1 MIPNQQNQKERKPE
15 TGSKRKLAR
24 LIIPLIV
31 MLMLICIIAI
41 CVVGA
46 HSVHPTETA
55 ELNKDVEQEEEHI
68 SAAVDIAAT
77 SIGKNTKAT
86 FTASTGEIHIYNSST
101 SGADATINKTNWNT
115 FLKKIITADG
125 NLDAIKSITFD
136 NKVYA
141 PADSSNLFSPI
152 ISNVNY
158 PLSKLTTINHIN
170 ILNMEKVTSAYRMFY
185 GCKSLGPVLSWRI
198 SMPDAYRE
206 GATFAEAFAGCSSL
220 IDVTFL
226 GINDYTNTRLCSSN
240 LRGMFI
246 NCVQLRS
253 VDMSSGYL
261 KVEPYLNYV
270 EMGSMFKG
278 CENLL
283 DVKLPTKGDLGR
295 VTRTTFYG
303 CGKLVRLD
311 LKHYLIEGEWDS
323 SLASLKYLRV
333 GGFVGREW
341 TPRLYLL
348 PSLETLVVDSGN
360 CELSYLNSDTNYWEY
375 ITYKELLPA
384 SLTSLHLPAGDYFY
398 HRKDQFHEFGGD
410 EVQGYYL
417 PGGSWVV
424 YMGDQVQGLEAGGS
438 IFNFEHPSDVGL
450 VFKRNQSFTISYNLN
465 GGTATGNPTSYSTGG
480 SSFALNQPT
489 KPGCKFLGWTGSNGT
504 TPQVNVVID
513 PKTMSGNLT
522 YTANW
527 QAESASYQVRHWK
540 QNINGNANTHD
551 ANNYTLAN
559 TENKTGPIGTSVTP
573 PVNTTYTG
581 FNTPATQTK
590 TIAASG
596 TVIDYWYTR
605 KSFTVALNRGT
616 GISSVT
622 GANTYLYGANVTIDA
637 TVSDGYTWLDW
648 TGTQKTTTKRLNFT
662 MPAANV
668 TYTANATPNTNTRYI
683 VRHWQQKVNG
693 NAGAHDTNNYTLVA
707 TENKTGTTG
716 ANVTPPVKSATEY
729 VGFIPPG
736 TQTKAIAGNG
746 GMVIDYYY
754 ARQSYTVSL
763 NKGTGINTVTGGG
776 SYLYGANVTINATLL
791 PGYSWKNWTGTHQ
804 VASRSHSFTMPAGN
818 VTDTANATIDTY
830 RITYNL
836 NGGEVSGN
844 PESYTAETAS
854 FTLVNP
860 TKAGYTF
867 TGWTGSN
874 GETALETVTISK
886 GSIGDRNYIAN
897 WVANTDTPYM
907 VRHWK
912 QNIDGKADQQ
922 NEYNYTIAERKN
934 LTGTTDTEVSPEI
947 NTYEGF
953 TSPEVQTKTITGD
966 GNLIIDYYYTR
977 NKYTVTLNKGKGVAA
992 VLGDGE
998 YAYGDEVTI
1007 NVMVLA
1013 GYDWVKWSG
1022 ENESRDLKVTFT
1034 MPAKNV
1040 EYTTVTMP
1048 NPNTKYTIKH
1058 WKQKLGGKVDDY
1070 ENGYELADTDELTG
1084 ETDSRVSPE
1093 TKDYEGFKKPD
1104 ADGISVPI
1112 TGEGT
1117 LVIDYFYKRNSY
1129 EVKLNKGEGIEDI
1142 KVIGNIT
1149 GEGKDKYLYEEEVTI
1164 EAKVKP
1170 GYTWDKWIVG
1180 APFVGIPEG
1189 SDTTVP
1195 DIVHTFRIGLEN
1207 VEYTAN
1213 TIANTDTP
1221 YKVQHWQQNITGNA
1235 EIHDNK
1241 NYTLIENDTEEK
1253 TGTTDTEVTPEVK
1266 EYAGFTSPEAE
1277 TATILGDGSLV
1288 INYYYTRNTNTPYK
1302 VQHWK
1307 ENLPTDNNETVENT
1321 NPDTVGASFGGI
1333 PETRGTTV
1341 PVDESNYTLSETDNL
1356 TGTTGAT
1363 VTPETKEYAGF
1374 TAPQKETV
1382 EILGEGNLVVKY
1394 YYTRNTD
1401 TPYVVKH
1408 WVQKLEGTANIQ
1420 DEENYTLRE
1429 TEEKTGTTEASITP
1443 ETKEYEGFTAP
1454 YTQTTTIE
1462 GDGTTEINYYY
1473 TRNSYTVTLNKG
1485 TGIENVTG
1493 ADLYLYEQ
1501 RVEIDATTLAGYTWS
1516 RWTGNKETTTQTYR
1530 FIMPAENVEYTA
1542 MGIANTNTPYVV
1554 KHWRQNIG
1562 GNAEI
1567 KDENNYTLVETY
1579 EYTGTTD
1586 EEITPELKEYAGF
1599 TAPEEETVRIIGDGS
1614 LVVNY
1619 YYTRN
1624 ADTPYIVKH
1633 WTQNLDGNA
1642 ETKDEEN
1649 YTLEETE
1656 EKTGRTEEEITPA
1669 TKAYE
1674 GFVAP
1679 ETQTTTIKGDGTT
1692 EINYYYTRRN
1702 DLTCI
1707 VKHIDKGTQK
1717 TIFTRTIKELK
1728 YEDEINGTEEIM
1740 DIEDYTYESIEP
1752 ETLKIGTGENIIKI
1766 YYTKKEGK
1774 IIVHHYIYDEKED
1787 KYTTNKLVED
1797 EEITGKIGE
1806 QYTTTKSSKIPENY
1820 IVVDETP
1827 ENYTGI
1833 IEGGTK
1839 EINYYYKLKTPKV
1852 DTEVGGEV
1860 TEGGSQREDG
1870 KWEIKAGEE
1879 IKYKISYKTK
1889 IEEYKGKVKIEV
1901 KAELPKGTKIE
1912 EGRCDFAGGTYDKE
1926 TNTIKWEKEI
1936 EEINTFKNGTYTDGI
1951 EKDITIIYAEDYVV
1965 DEIEPKVTGKT
1976 ILYYPD
1982 GYPGGT
1988 EGEEKPPLVE
1998 DETDGTG
2005 KVIIHH
2011 YIYDEKTDTYT
2022 EAKLVED
2029 EEIVKK
2035 VGEEYISKKS
2045 KNIPKNYICINETP
2059 ERYKGTVTKDP
2070 IEVNYYYKLKTP
2082 TIDGVGGGETTEGGN
2097 QREDGKWEIKAGEEI
2112 KYKIKYK
2119 TEIEDYKGKATI
2131 EIKAELPEGTRI
2143 DQEKCDFAEGT
2154 YDEETNTIKWT
2165 KEIEGIDTFENGNYI
2180 EEIEKEITI
2189 VYAEDYVLDEITP
2202 KVTGKTILYYPDGYP
2217 GGGTEGGEQPPL
2229 VEDETDGNG
2238 KIIIH
2243 HYIYDEKT
2251 NTYTT
2256 EKLVEN
2262 EQIKGEIG
2270 KEYETKPSDK
2280 IPANYECINGQP
2292 EGYKGKYTKETI
2304 KINYYYKLK
2313 TPKTENEI
2321 DSNITEG
2328 GTQREDGKWEIKAGE
2343 EIKYKINYKT
2353 KIEDYKGKVRIEI
2366 TAKLPEGTGIDEEK
2380 CNLAGGIYD
2389 KETNTIKWVKEIEEI
2404 DTFIDG
2410 EYTEEIE
2417 KEITI
2422 VYDNDYILDDIGL
2435 KVKGKTILY
2444 YPDDYP
2450 IEGDGTLKED
2460 ETEKKEKGKI
2470 VVHHYI
2476 YDKED
2481 NKYTETKVAPD
2492 EEIEKEIGENY
2503 ETKPSEKVPLN
2514 YECINEKPEG
2524 HTGTIEKGTKEISYY
2539 YKLKAPKT
2547 EGTGNSNIKTELEQ
2561 DEEGNW
2567 IIKAGEEIEYEIKYE
2582 VKIEDYIGKAT
2593 VEIKAELPEGTK
2605 IEQDKCDF
2613 DGGIYDEVTNT
2624 ITWVKEI
2631 ENIDT
2636 FANGQYTET
2645 ITKNIKIVYAEDY
2658 VLKDANLKVTGNI
2671 KTYYPDDYPDKG
2683 GETLPKEDDPNN
2695 PEEKMGK
2702 VIVRYV
2708 DIETEE
2714 GAYEYEITGKIGE
2727 AYETE
2732 EKEIKYYVLVRS
2744 EGNTKGEI
2752 KEEEQIVTYYYRKLN
2767 FNIGIEKT
2775 IGTITLNGKNIK
2787 IGNKETSKLEI
2798 KKEDI
2803 KNTEIIVKYNIKVT
2817 NTGELR
2823 GTSKIVEQIPEGYEL
2838 AYLPEYWKVMRD
2850 ETLETNVDLEAGQS
2864 KELEVVLRWENKE
2877 NNLGA
2882 KTNIAKIEE
2891 TKNEA
2896 NFKDTNEE
2904 DNVGK
2909 ATIVLSIK
2917 TGEAVSSIIIV
2928 MIMGSLVICSYI
2940 TIKTVK
2946 RKDPEIKDIKF
2957 LK

>member
-1 MIPNQQNQKERKPE
+1 MKLWKGKGEKTEN
-15 TGSKRKLAR
+15 KRIHLFIVP
-24 LIIPLIV
+24 IIV
-31 MLMLICIIAI
+31 ALMLICVITIIF
-41 CVVGA
+41 VGA
-46 HSVHPTETA
+46 HSVRPTETA
-55 ELNKDVEQEEEHI
+55 ELNKDVEQQEEHI
-68 SAAVDIAAT
+68 SAATDIAAT
-77 SIGKNTKAT
+77 SIGTNVGAR
-86 FTASTGEIHIYNSST
+86 FEASTGEIYIYSNSATTST
-101 SGADATINKTNWNT
+101 IDKSKWYT
-115 FLKKIITADG
+115 FLKKIIKQD
-125 NLDAIKSITFD
+125 NSLDAVKTINFTSLI
-136 NKVYA
+136 YA
-141 PADSSNLFSPI
+141 PKDSSNLFCLETS
-152 ISNVNY
+152 SEYYNFKR
-158 PLSKLTTINHIN
+158 LEN
-170 ILNMEKVTSAYRMFY
+170 IVGLDYLETSKVTNMSSMFNGCSRLTILRGTRRIDGDKNLYWNTENVTDMSNMFSYCDSLTEIYCEDWNTGKVTNMSNMFRNCKDLSRLNLKSWNVENVETMNGMFY
-185 GCKSLGPVLSWRI
+185 GCS
-198 SMPDAYRE
+198 
-206 GATFAEAFAGCSSL
+206 
-220 IDVTFL
+220 
-226 GINDYTNTRLCSSN
+226 
-240 LRGMFI
+240 
-246 NCVQLRS
+246 
-253 VDMSSGYL
+253 
-261 KVEPYLNYV
+261 
-270 EMGSMFKG
+270 
-278 CENLL
+278 
-283 DVKLPTKGDLGR
+283 
-295 VTRTTFYG
+295 
-303 CGKLVRLD
+303 
-311 LKHYLIEGEWDS
+311 
-323 SLASLKYLRV
+323 
-333 GGFVGREW
+333 
-341 TPRLYLL
+341 
-348 PSLETLVVDSGN
+348 
-360 CELSYLNSDTNYWEY
+360 
-375 ITYKELLPA
+375 
-384 SLTSLHLPAGDYFY
+384 SLTSLDFSSWKAKKVSNMSGMFWNCLELETCIMDVGSFNSLEDANKMFY
-398 HRKDQFHEFGGD
+398 NCKKLIEFTDCLGC
-410 EVQGYYL
+410 
-417 PGGSWVV
+417 
-424 YMGDQVQGLEAGGS
+424 
-438 IFNFEHPSDVGL
+438 SDV
-450 VFKRNQSFTISYNLN
+450 
-465 GGTATGNPTSYSTGG
+465 TGNVGLINTESMFEDCICLKTVKIRHLKGNRLIRMFNSCQSLEKVVFEGKKVERNETLYLGLMFYGCSKLSFVDFRGLDGSGMWDFVYGGNYSTGSNAFNSCFAVKELYYPKLKLRVRGG
-480 SSFALNQPT
+480 SENSGERMADFVSPGGAAWVDVSVYPRVTYQHAGRWTCDLSKGEDPRELHLKKLVNYKIDYNLDGGIASGNKSTYNISNNAFSLVAPT
-489 KPGCKFLGWTGSNGT
+489 KNGYRFLGWTGSNGT
-504 TPQVNVVID
+504 NPQLSVTID
-513 PKTMSGNLT
+513 PLATSENLT

-527 QAESASYQVRHWK
+527 QAESATYQVRHWK

-551 ANNYTLAN
+551 ANNYTLAD
-559 TENKTGPIGTSVTP
+559 TENKTGSIGTNVTP
-573 PVNTTYTG
+573 PVKTTYTG
-581 FNTPATQTK
+581 FNSPGTQTK
-590 TIAASG
+590 AISASG

-605 KSFTVALNRGT
+605 KSFTVTLTKGT
-616 GISSVT
+616 GIASVS
-622 GANTYLYGANVTIDA
+622 GANTYVYGANVTIDA
-637 TVSDGYTWLDW
+637 VVSDGYTWLDW
-648 TGTQKTTTKRLNFT
+648 TGSQKTTTKRLNFT
-662 MPAANV
+662 MSAGNV
-668 TYTANATPNTNTRYI
+668 TYTANATPNTNTKYI

-693 NAGAHDTNNYTLVA
+693 NAGTHDTNNYTLVD

-716 ANVTPPVKSATEY
+716 ANVTPAVKSATEY

-736 TQTKAIAGNG
+736 TQTKQVAGNG
-746 GMVIDYYY
+746 NMVVDYYY
-754 ARQSYTVSL
+754 PRQTYEVKL
-763 NKGTGINTVTGGG
+763 NKGTGIDTVTGGG
-776 SYLYGANVTINATLL
+776 SYVYGANVTINATLL
-791 PGYSWKNWTGTHQ
+791 SGYSWKNWTGTHTVTSQ
-804 VASRSHSFTMPAGN
+804 SHSFTMPAGN
-818 VTDTANATIDTY
+818 VIDTANATIDTY

-836 NGGEVSGN
+836 NGGEVNEN
-844 PESYTAETAS
+844 PESYTAETVS

-867 TGWTGSN
+867 TGWTGTN
-874 GETALETVTISK
+874 GETAQENVTISK

-912 QNIDGKADQQ
+912 QNIDGKAEQQ

-934 LTGTTDTEVSPEI
+934 LTGTTDTSVTPKI

-953 TSPEVQTKTITGD
+953 TSPTVQTKTITGD

-992 VLGDGE
+992 VLGEGE

-1058 WKQKLGGKVDDY
+1058 WKQKLEGKVDEY
-1070 ENGYELADTDELTG
+1070 NEENYELVDTDELTG

-1129 EVKLNKGEGIEDI
+1129 EVKLNKGKGIKEI
-1142 KVIGNIT
+1142 QITGNIT
-1149 GEGKDKYLYEEEVTI
+1149 GEGKDRYLYEEEVTI
-1164 EAKVKP
+1164 KAILEP

-1195 DIVHTFRIGLEN
+1195 DIVHTFTIGLED

-1213 TIANTDTP
+1213 AIPNTDTL
-1221 YKVQHWQQNITGNA
+1221 YKVQHWQQKLTGNA
-1235 EIHDNK
+1235 DIHDET
-1241 NYTLIENDTEEK
+1241 NYDLIDTDADL
-1253 TGTTDTEVTPEVK
+1253 TGTTDEEITPGTK
-1266 EYAGFTSPEAE
+1266 EYAGFTAPQ
-1277 TATILGDGSLV
+1277 TQTVRILGDGSLEV
-1288 INYYYTRNTNTPYK
+1288 NYYYTRNTNTPYK
-1302 VQHWK
+1302 VEHWQ
-1307 ENLPTDNNETVENT
+1307 ENLPADNTETEEIT
-1321 NPDTVGASFGGI
+1321 NLD
-1333 PETRGTTV
+1333 
-1341 PVDESNYTLSETDNL
+1341 NYTLVDTEEL

-1374 TAPQKETV
+1374 TAPQTQAV
-1382 EILGEGNLVVKY
+1382 EILGDGSLVIKY
-1394 YYTRNTD
+1394 YYTR
-1401 TPYVVKH
+1401 
-1408 WVQKLEGTANIQ
+1408 
-1420 DEENYTLRE
+1420 
-1429 TEEKTGTTEASITP
+1429 
-1443 ETKEYEGFTAP
+1443 
-1454 YTQTTTIE
+1454 
-1462 GDGTTEINYYY
+1462 
-1473 TRNSYTVTLNKG
+1473 
-1485 TGIENVTG
+1485 
-1493 ADLYLYEQ
+1493 
-1501 RVEIDATTLAGYTWS
+1501 
-1516 RWTGNKETTTQTYR
+1516 
-1530 FIMPAENVEYTA
+1530 
-1542 MGIANTNTPYVV
+1542 NTNTPYVV
-1554 KHWRQNIG
+1554 KHW
-1562 GNAEI
+1562 
-1567 KDENNYTLVETY
+1567 KENLPTENTETGENTNLDNYTLADTDEL
-1579 EYTGTTD
+1579 TGTTGATV
-1586 EEITPELKEYAGF
+1586 TPNVKEYAGF
-1599 TAPEEETVRIIGDGS
+1599 TAPKAQTVEILADGS
-1614 LVVNY
+1614 LEVNY

-1624 ADTPYIVKH
+1624 TNTPYKVQH
-1633 WTQNLDGNA
+1633 WQQKLTGNA
-1642 ETKDEEN
+1642 ETHDETN
-1649 YTLEETE
+1649 YTQIDTDEL
-1656 EKTGRTEEEITPA
+1656 TGTTGATVTPNV
-1669 TKAYE
+1669 KEYD
-1674 GFVAP
+1674 GYISP
-1679 ETQTTTIKGDGTT
+1679 ETKEIIITADGSSVLS
-1692 EINYYYTRRN
+1692 YYYTRRN
-1702 DLTCI
+1702 DLTCT

-1728 YEDEINGTEEIM
+1728 YEEEVNATEEIM
-1740 DIEDYTYESIEP
+1740 EIEDYTYESMEP
-1752 ETLKIGTGENIIKI
+1752 ETLKIGTVENLIKI
-1766 YYTKKEGK
+1766 YYTKQEGT
-1774 IIVHHYIYDEKED
+1774 IIVHHYIYDEKEN
-1787 KYTTNKLVED
+1787 KYTEDKLVED
-1797 EEITGKIGE
+1797 EEKTGKIGE

-1820 IVVDETP
+1820 ECIDETP

-1839 EINYYYKLKTPKV
+1839 EITYYYKLKTPKV
-1852 DTEVGGEV
+1852 DTEVGGET
-1860 TEGGSQREDG
+1860 TEGGNQREDG

-1912 EGRCDFAGGTYDKE
+1912 EGKCDFAGGTYDKA
-1926 TNTIKWEKEI
+1926 TNTITWTKEI

-1951 EKDITIIYAEDYVV
+1951 EKEITIIYAEDYIL

-1982 GYPGGT
+1982 GNT
-1988 EGEEKPPLVE
+1988 GEEDKPLIE

-2022 EAKLVED
+2022 ETKLVED

-2045 KNIPKNYICINETP
+2045 KEIPENYVCINEKP
-2059 ERYKGTVTKDP
+2059 EGHKGKIEKGTKE
-2070 IEVNYYYKLKTP
+2070 ISYYYKLKEP
-2082 TIDGVGGGETTEGGN
+2082 TIDTSTGGEWAEGGN
-2097 QREDGKWEIKAGEEI
+2097 QTEDGKWEIKAGEEI

-2229 VEDETDGNG
+2229 VEDETDGYG
-2238 KIIIH
+2238 KVIIY

-2256 EKLVEN
+2256 QKLVEN

-2313 TPKTENEI
+2313 TPTIEGE
-2321 DSNITEG
+2321 TGGEVVEG
-2328 GTQREDGKWEIKAGE
+2328 GEQTEDGKWEIKAGE
-2343 EIKYKINYKT
+2343 EIKYKISYKT

-2366 TAKLPEGTGIDEEK
+2366 TAKLPEGTGIDERK
-2380 CNLAGGIYD
+2380 CNLAGGTYD
-2389 KETNTIKWVKEIEEI
+2389 KETNTITWVKEIEEI

-2481 NKYTETKVAPD
+2481 NKYTETKLVED

-2524 HTGTIEKGTKEISYY
+2524 HTGIIEKGTKEISYY
-2539 YKLKAPKT
+2539 YKLKTPKT
-2547 EGTGNSNIKTELEQ
+2547 AGNGNSNIITDIEK
-2561 DEEGNW
+2561 DEEGNY
-2567 IIKAGEEIEYEIKYE
+2567 IIKAGREIEYEIKYE
-2582 VKIEDYIGKAT
+2582 AKIEDYKGKAT

-2928 MIMGSLVICSYI
+2928 MIMGTLIISSYI
-2940 TIKTVK
+2940 TIVTIR

>member
-1 MIPNQQNQKERKPE
+1 MKIMKGRKEKTE
-15 TGSKRKLAR
+15 NKRTYILM
-24 LIIPLIV
+24 LLIV

-46 HSVHPTETA
+46 HSVRPSETA
-55 ELNKDVEQEEEHI
+55 ELNKDVEQKEEKI

-77 SIGKNTKAT
+77 SIGTRAKAT

-101 SGADATINKTNWNT
+101 SADATISKSSWNT

-125 NLDAIKSITFD
+125 NFDAVKSIKIGLTKND
-136 NKVYA
+136 YWKVYA
-141 PADSSNLFSPI
+141 PADSSNLFSPVI
-152 ISNVNY
+152 DDESY
-158 PLSKLTTINHIN
+158 PFRQLSSITW
-170 ILNMEKVTSAYRMFY
+170 LNNLDTSKVTTMESMFSY
-185 GCKSLGPVLSWRI
+185 
-198 SMPDAYRE
+198 D
-206 GATFAEAFAGCSSL
+206 SSL
-220 IDVTFL
+220 I
-226 GINDYTNTRLCSSN
+226 
-240 LRGMFI
+240 
-246 NCVQLRS
+246 S
-253 VDMSSGYL
+253 VDM
-261 KVEPYLNYV
+261 
-270 EMGSMFKG
+270 
-278 CENLL
+278 
-283 DVKLPTKGDLGR
+283 T
-295 VTRTTFYG
+295 
-303 CGKLVRLD
+303 
-311 LKHYLIEGEWDS
+311 EWDVTKCGNFNKMFFSCS
-323 SLASLKYLRV
+323 SLASVNEPKYR
-333 GGFVGREW
+333 F
-341 TPRLYLL
+341 
-348 PSLETLVVDSGN
+348 
-360 CELSYLNSDTNYWEY
+360 WEY
-375 ITYKELLPA
+375 NDTPSSGSTVRQYA
-384 SLTSLHLPAGDYFY
+384 YCSSLVSIEKTIFRYSGEATMENCTSLKFFETPVSIIKAGTLHLNDYFLSCGY
-398 HRKDQFHEFGGD
+398 IERVDFSGLGTFGTRLVLAEGWEPKGWFRYAFD
-410 EVQGYYL
+410 RYADINSLVWPVQKNL
-417 PGGSWVV
+417 V
-424 YMGDQVQGLEAGGS
+424 YMGQSHMSGDNPPEGTREGDFCLPVGS
-438 IFNFEHPSDVGL
+438 WWVVDGMDCTTINSTIGAAFVFPSEPSSNRVI
-450 VFKRNQSFTISYNLN
+450 FKRVRSYSISYNLS
-465 GGTATGNPTSYSTGG
+465 GGTHNGNPASYSTG
-480 SSFALNQPT
+480 SNFIALNQPT

-616 GISSVT
+616 GISSVS
-622 GANTYLYGANVTIDA
+622 GAKTYLYGANVTIDA

-736 TQTKAIAGNG
+736 TQTKQIAGNG
-746 GMVIDYYY
+746 NMVIDYYY
-754 ARQSYTVSL
+754 ARQSYQVNL

-791 PGYSWKNWTGTHQ
+791 PGYSWKDWTGTHQ

-897 WVANTDTPYM
+897 WVANTNTPYM

-912 QNIDGKADQQ
+912 QNIDGKADAQ

-953 TSPEVQTKTITGD
+953 TSPKVQTKTITGD
-966 GNLIIDYYYTR
+966 GNQIIDYYYTR

-1207 VEYTAN
+1207 EEYTAN
-1213 TIANTDTP
+1213 AIANTDTA

-1235 EIHDNK
+1235 EIQDNK
-1241 NYTLIENDTEEK
+1241 NYTIIENDTEEL
-1253 TGTTDTEVTPEVK
+1253 TGTTGEEVTPEVK
-1266 EYAGFTSPEAE
+1266 EYAGFTSPE
-1277 TATILGDGSLV
+1277 TQTVTILGDGSLV
-1288 INYYYTRNTNTPYK
+1288 VNYYYTRNTNTPYK

-1307 ENLPTDNNETVENT
+1307 ENLPTDKNETVENT
-1321 NPDTVGASFGGI
+1321 NPDTVGEHSVR
-1333 PETRGTTV
+1333 PQTE
-1341 PVDESNYTLSETDNL
+1341 NYTLIETDEL
-1356 TGTTGAT
+1356 TGITGAT

-1374 TAPQKETV
+1374 TAPETQTV
-1382 EILGEGNLVVKY
+1382 EILGDGSLEVNY
-1394 YYTRNTD
+1394 YYTRNTN

-1408 WVQKLEGTANIQ
+1408 WKENLPTDNNENAENTNPDTVGAGPVSAQEGQ
-1420 DEENYTLRE
+1420 ENYTLAD
-1429 TEEKTGTTEASITP
+1429 TDNLTGTTEATVTP

-1454 YTQTTTIE
+1454 APEEVEISA
-1462 GDGTTEINYYY
+1462 DGKLVVNYYY
-1473 TRNSYTVTLNKG
+1473 SRNSYTITLNKG
-1485 TGIENVTG
+1485 KGIESVEG
-1493 ADLYLYEQ
+1493 AGTYPYEK
-1501 RVEIDATTLAGYTWS
+1501 EITIDAEIKAGYTWS
-1516 RWTGNKETTTQTYR
+1516 KWTGSKETTKQSYTFQ
-1530 FIMPAENVEYTA
+1530 MPAENVENTA
-1542 MGIANTNTPYVV
+1542 VATANTNTPYQV
-1554 KHWRQNIG
+1554 KHWKQNLG

-1586 EEITPELKEYAGF
+1586 EEITPEVREYAGF

-1624 ADTPYIVKH
+1624 TNTPYVVKH
-1633 WTQNLDGNA
+1633 WKENLPTDNNENA
-1642 ETKDEEN
+1642 ENTNPDTVGAGPVSAQEGQEN
-1649 YTLEETE
+1649 YTLADTDNL
-1656 EKTGRTEEEITPA
+1656 TGTTDQEITPE

-1679 ETQTTTIKGDGTT
+1679 EAETTTIAGNGTT

-1839 EINYYYKLKTPKV
+1839 EITYYYKLKTPKV

-1879 IKYKISYKTK
+1879 IKYKINYKTK

-1936 EEINTFKNGTYTDGI
+1936 EEINTFKNGTYIDGI

-1965 DEIEPKVTGKT
+1965 DEIEPNVTGKT
-1976 ILYYPD
+1976 ILYYPS
-1982 GYPGGT
+1982 GNT
-1988 EGEEKPPLVE
+1988 GEEDKPLIE

-2045 KNIPKNYICINETP
+2045 KEIPENYECINEKP
-2059 ERYKGTVTKDP
+2059 EGYKGTVTKDP

-2119 TEIEDYKGKATI
+2119 TEIEDYKGKAKI
-2131 EIKAELPEGTRI
+2131 EVKAELPEGTRI
-2143 DQEKCDFAEGT
+2143 DEENCNFAGGT
-2154 YDEETNTIKWT
+2154 YDAETNTITWT

-2180 EEIEKEITI
+2180 EEITKDITI

-2202 KVTGKTILYYPDGYP
+2202 KVTGKTTLYYPDDYP
-2217 GGGTEGGEQPPL
+2217 IGGEGEGNGTL
-2229 VEDETDGNG
+2229 TEDETDEKG
-2238 KIIIH
+2238 KVIIY

-2251 NTYTT
+2251 NTYTDT
-2256 EKLVEN
+2256 KLVEN
-2262 EQIKGEIG
+2262 EKQKGEIG
-2270 KEYETKPSDK
+2270 EEYTTKPSEK
-2280 IPANYECINGQP
+2280 GPSNYECINEKP

-2304 KINYYYKLK
+2304 KVKYYYKLK

-2321 DSNITEG
+2321 DSTVTEG

-2708 DIETEE
+2708 DIDTNEE
-2714 GAYEYEITGKIGE
+2714 IINVGAGPVSAQEDEKTQTYRYEITGKIGE

-2803 KNTEIIVKYNIKVT
+2803 KNTEIIVKYNIKVI